1 MNKFSISAL
10 MLIAFS
16 PVTGISQQIP
26 DLPQQSA
33 APVIHADVAQ
43 QYSAQDL
50 HREDYIA
57 DEDQWVD
64 EATLARLMKEGG
76 ITPPKNE
83 IFTRYQ
89 VKDIGVTAVVPVK
102 MAIVGTDTLSLAFLQ
117 KYQAKIKAENINVIL
132 IGDKNILRQFR
143 QAYPG
148 VAVQNYPL
156 DGRLYIMLN
165 GLGVRYYPAFYEEG
179 AVYQ

>member
-1 MNKFSISAL
+1 MNRFSLSAL
-10 MLIAFS
+10 TLIAIF
-16 PVTGISQQIP
+16 PVAGISQQAP
-26 DLPQQSA
+26 DLLQQPA
-33 APVIHADVAQ
+33 AEHNPAGPVQ
-43 QYSAQDL
+43 QNVVPDYY
-50 HREDYIA
+50 REDYLSD
-57 DEDQWVD
+57 DEQWVD
-64 EATLARLMKEGG
+64 EATLAHLMKEGG

-117 KYQAKIKAENINVIL
+117 KYQAKIKAEKINVIL